1 MPKKIQGVQWS
12 RRTVAGVKD
21 KVQSLKVAF
30 STGAAR
36 GAFAEKKNGIKDKKA
51 PVPLKTTNCCCM
63 VRAPWAFMNTILQPI
78 RDRGP
83 LGTVHADFMLP

>member
-30 STGAAR
+30 STGGAR
-36 GAFAEKKNGIKDKKA
+36 VAFAEKKRHQGQESARALKNNKLLLYGPSTLGFHEHNTSA
-51 PVPLKTTNCCCM
+51 HSRSWPVRYCSC
-63 VRAPWAFMNTILQPI
+63 
-78 RDRGP
+78 
-83 LGTVHADFMLP
+83 